1 MGYGDP
7 VQVLMLRRQE
17 LYKPNCHPSWPQSI
31 LLMVGLLGY
40 SVAFS
45 FLICQGKER
54 FMKKV
59 FMVSLGGAGLAI
71 MQIENDNSAQFS
83 ARA

>member
-1 MGYGDP
+1 MGYRDP
-7 VQVLMLRRQE
+7 VRVLMLRKQE
-17 LYKPNCHPSWPQSI
+17 LYKLNCHPSRPQSI

-59 FMVSLGGAGLAI
+59 FMVSPGGAGLAI
-71 MQIENDNSAQFS
+71 RQSKNDNSEEFS